1 MLCLHPYLSP
11 CLGLLHTP
19 PYYKPAYSLLIA
31 LLIAFLFFCALP
43 TYCPVY
49 FLLRSFRGALP
60 IAPNISRPLALLI
73 TLSIFLSIPLLTV
86 RPLLTFPPLI

>member
-1 MLCLHPYLSP
+1 MHS
-11 CLGLLHTP
+11 

-49 FLLRSFRGALP
+49 FLLRSFRGVLP
-60 IAPNISRPLALLI
+60 ITPPNISRLLALLI
-73 TLSIFLSIPLLTV
+73 ALLIALSILLPTARLLLTS
-86 RPLLTFPPLI
+86 P